1 MKINENYYGLIAEI
15 PKIAN
20 PNIINAG
27 MIVTLNSFD
36 IIFLIPTGY

>member
-1 MKINENYYGLIAEI
+1 MKINENYYGLIAES

-27 MIVTLNSFD
+27 MMVILNSFD
-36 IIFLIPTGY
+36 IIFLISTWY